1 MSLSPIDFI
10 GIGERTLLGFSY
22 FVEHGIRE
30 VYYC

>member
-10 GIGERTLLGFSY
+10 GIGKSALVSFSY
-22 FVEHGIRE
+22 FVEYGIRE